1 MGSSTPVQIAWC
13 LGLLAIFYTLGT
25 VIFCWIERPA
35 ELQAYRE
42 NRALYEQMKSLYSFK
57 HCEDPA
63 FKGLSFCKD
72 QAAFSRALRDYFN
85 THGNQIDDQYQWT
98 PVGTL
103 FFLTHLATTIGYG
116 NSHPMTAHGRLATIM
131 FAMIGIPIMGFA
143 MTQVVRVILMV
154 VSFLSG
160 RILFMPLTTT
170 RRQIIALWVLLC
182 LFLFGG
188 AFIYTQLETWTYL
201 ESLYFCF
208 VTLSTVGFGDYLPS
222 SPASKGFSIFYMVA
236 GLGVCASI
244 IAVMTGWV
252 ADSHSTVDAFFSEKC
267 AGLCPDCCLGRSDSH
282 GDANTGQY

>member
-1 MGSSTPVQIAWC
+1 M
-13 LGLLAIFYTLGT
+13 
-25 VIFCWIERPA
+25 
-35 ELQAYRE
+35 
-42 NRALYEQMKSLYSFK
+42 
-57 HCEDPA
+57 
-63 FKGLSFCKD
+63 D

-116 NSHPMTAHGRLATIM
+116 NSHP
-131 FAMIGIPIMGFA
+131 

-252 ADSHSTVDAFFSEKC
+252 DDSHSTVDAFFSEKC
-267 AGLCPDCCLGRSDSH
+267 AGLCPDCCLGRSDSMETPIQDSIERFEH
-282 GDANTGQY
+282 H